1 MHTIEYPIILRGAK
15 GGGSPP
21 KPSSEEKALQA
32 AQTKTADLQYNLA
45 LEQAQANN
53 ALMPFYL
60 ESMGYKL
67 DPYSGT
73 GEAFKVGDNEYSL
86 SKVEDPLSEQN
97 KQIALE
103 SGERSLKALR
113 GEIDVDP
120 AVTQDLERQ
129 RQTLEEELLRR
140 LGPGWKTSDAGQR
153 AIQEFDRNATTINY
167 GVRHGEMTGAQA
179 MSMTAEDAFR
189 RKLAQD
195 QAGTQNYSQFNTS
208 AAGMAGGAGQN
219 YGQLSSAMQQNRNTG
234 YGIASQNAAS
244 QGQMYG
250 GLAAGGMGLAGAGAI
265 AFAV

>member
-1 MHTIEYPIILRGAK
+1 MQTIEQPAFLRGAK

-32 AQTKTADLQYNLA
+32 AQTKTADLQYDLA
-45 LEQAQANN
+45 LKQAEANE
-53 ALMPFYL
+53 ALMPYYL
-60 ESMGYKL
+60 ESMGYQL
-67 DPYSGT
+67 DPYSGE
-73 GEAFKVGDNEYSL
+73 GEAFKVGDQQYSL

-113 GEIDVDP
+113 GELDVDP
-120 AVTQDLERQ
+120 AVTQDLQRQ
-129 RQTLEEELLRR
+129 RETLEEELLRR
-140 LGPGWKTSDAGQR
+140 LGPGWATSDAGQR

-179 MSMTAEDAFR
+179 MSMTAEDAYR
-189 RKLAQD
+189 RKVAQD

-219 YGQLSSAMQQNRNTG
+219 YGQLTSTMTSDRNTG
-234 YGIASQNAAS
+234 YGIASQNAAA
-244 QGQMYG
+244 QGAGYG
-250 GLAAGGMGLAGAGAI
+250 QLAGAGILSATAVGI
-265 AFAV
+265 AV